1 MSFRL
6 PQSLNG
12 GPRPETGANVLDYEI
27 AQQKAETLG
36 DMGRKVEQALHRL
49 REFDARQDDAR
60 QDDARQDDRRDNAA
74 HEAGATRSRLVDE
87 AARRVWA
94 LMVQRE
100 LCGLRHWDAVVRSY
114 GVPREV

>member
-12 GPRPETGANVLDYEI
+12 GHRPETGANVLDYEI

-36 DMGRKVEQALHRL
+36 DMGRKVEQALLRL
-49 REFDARQDDAR
+49 REFDARDGDP
-60 QDDARQDDRRDNAA
+60 RDG
-74 HEAGATRSRLVDE
+74 AGRSRLVDE
-87 AARRVWA
+87 AAQRVWA

-100 LCGLRHWDAVVRSY
+100 LCGLRNWEAVVKSY
-114 GVPREV
+114 GVPREVLNRMGRAPS